1 MGLFTKKIG
10 TVFLKETSDTG
21 IFIEKLQ
28 VLMESAP
35 EGIKK
40 EIETQIKFASYG
52 EIGENNVAFELKNS
66 GIDMYVLRDIYLEIG
81 DLSAQID
88 YIVITRKHIYVLECK
103 NLIGNIEI
111 DNRGNFIRNYEL
123 SGKRVREKMYSP
135 ITQNQR
141 HLLVLKEV
149 RKSNKGN
156 FLTKLIFEKS
166 FEDNYKSVVV
176 LANPKTCLNDRFA
189 KKEIKQQVIHA
200 DQLIT
205 YIKDLDNLKKD
216 SNMSVEEMRE
226 LAQFYLDHSQPN
238 KSDYVKKYEE
248 MMQAV
253 ENLERLDCIK
263 DTKETV
269 DLISEENTIRG
280 NISDTT
286 DRKELEKCLKDFRKE
301 QSQKENVRPYFIF
314 NNAQMNDLID
324 QKPRNKKEL
333 LKVSGFGKIKV
344 EKYGD
349 AIIEILNNK

>member
-28 VLMESAP
+28 GLMESAP
-35 EGIKK
+35 EEIKK

-81 DLSAQID
+81 GLSAQID

-135 ITQNQR
+135 LTQNQR

-200 DQLIT
+200 DQLIA

-253 ENLERLDCIK
+253 EHLEHLDSIE
-263 DTKETV
+263 DAKETV
-269 DLISEENTIRG
+269 DLISEENTIRESI
-280 NISDTT
+280 NDTT
-286 DRKELEKCLKDFRKE
+286 DRAELEKRLKDFRRG
-301 QSQKENVRPYFIF
+301 QSQRENVKPYFIF

-324 QKPRNKKEL
+324 QKPQNKEEL
-333 LKVSGFGKIKV
+333 LKVSGFGKIKI